1 MRKSY
6 GRPDEWSHTGGE
18 AMGGD
23 RDAAERIIDTAR
35 RYRDALR
42 IYMRE
47 QAALAADGVDLEAMV
62 WTNWERF
69 AAVAD
74 LEEELFALL
83 DAADDAALLDAAAA
97 AQ

>member
-1 MRKSY
+1 VSPAAV
-6 GRPDEWSHTGGE
+6 GRD
-18 AMGGD
+18 GGD
-23 RDAAERIIDTAR
+23 RDAAEMERIIDTAR

-47 QAALAADGVDLEAMV
+47 QAALVADGVGLEAMV

-83 DAADDAALLDAAAA
+83 DAADDALLDAAAA